1 MKCAVVVFF
10 IILSP
15 LHTAYTAYF
24 RSNVVT

>member
-1 MKCAVVVFF
+1 VVVFF